1 MSSTPTATHSL
12 HCTAAPSRPLT
23 SDRAALGIFGPRLY
37 SLYINWQT
45 SIENPD
51 QAALYPS
58 KAVWRRKVQAV
69 RNQEVGGIPSAH
81 TFKAFMNTKQV
92 KEQLYMQ
99 DVGDCSTV
107 EDGEDEGEKEEE
119 SLDLL
124 TTRFCKHPVH
134 PGNPWMGDVCPG
146 CLITQCIASLDRIA
160 HVWRLV
166 GGPLKPYSSG
176 DPELSHVYHAA
187 KRIWHVEKVRWANL
201 VDVYERC
208 AKEEVSWEEDSL
220 QTGLAIPASVMG
232 SSSCMKAL
240 DLAILTPFLAE
251 GWSEFFVPKRRS
263 KRRCVG
269 GESQGTSVTGDE
281 ENETPHS
288 PPSSPKPEQETL
300 WYLDGISDGLES
312 DKQNENGTNGA
323 NISLSPPS
331 KSTLTQR
338 SPSAS
343 LDSSTYAL
351 PPSPITPCSPPQ
363 TPSQF
368 LLHSPPM
375 FGVYFPDDL
384 LSPSSRRSIYY
395 QRSSPSYTPGEHAS
409 PADSIWV
416 DTSFMSDCNYDL
428 LGGTQ
433 NEDEEAEEHR
443 KKRNDYANEMLQLR
457 GNDFIDDGMN
467 MVFGEEVEGMEDD
480 WSDESDSDDE
490 EDDLIHT
497 GREILS
503 QKRLPGQVTGL
514 SIQRPFFS
522 FRWQKQTEARETDE
536 TRGDAT
542 SHEFED
548 EEVEQAM
555 REMTPEATEP
565 SVQSTTNVD
574 MPMIAS
580 GRAEEM
586 GVVSLA
592 GPETQVSPRR
602 RSYEEFN
609 EFGETKEEDGVKRYC
624 H

>member
-12 HCTAAPSRPLT
+12 HCTAAPSRALT
-23 SDRAALGIFGPRLY
+23 SDRAALGIFGPKLY

-58 KAVWRRKVQAV
+58 KAVWRRTVQAV

-81 TFKAFMNTKQV
+81 TFKAFMNTKRV

-107 EDGEDEGEKEEE
+107 EDGEDEGKKEEE
-119 SLDLL
+119 PLDLL
-124 TTRFCKHPVH
+124 TTRFCKHAVH
-134 PGNPWMGDVCPG
+134 PGNSWMGDVCPG

-160 HVWRLV
+160 YVWRLV
-166 GGPLKPYSSG
+166 GGPLKPCSSG
-176 DPELSHVYHAA
+176 DPELSHIYHAA

-220 QTGLAIPASVMG
+220 QTGLAIPAMERVL
-232 SSSCMKAL
+232 CPKEALKKAL
-240 DLAILTPFLAE
+240 RGEADRTEPLLLGIRKTRPHILHLTRPE
-251 GWSEFFVPKRRS
+251 
-263 KRRCVG
+263 
-269 GESQGTSVTGDE
+269 
-281 ENETPHS
+281 
-288 PPSSPKPEQETL
+288 PEQETL

-323 NISLSPPS
+323 NISLSPPN

-409 PADSIWV
+409 PAGSVWV

-514 SIQRPFFS
+514 SIQRPVFS

>member
-1 MSSTPTATHSL
+1 
-12 HCTAAPSRPLT
+12 
-23 SDRAALGIFGPRLY
+23 
-37 SLYINWQT
+37 
-45 SIENPD
+45 
-51 QAALYPS
+51 
-58 KAVWRRKVQAV
+58 
-69 RNQEVGGIPSAH
+69 
-81 TFKAFMNTKQV
+81 MNTKRV

-99 DVGDCSTV
+99 DVRDCSTD
-107 EDGEDEGEKEEE
+107 EDGEDEGGKEEE
-119 SLDLL
+119 PLGLL
-124 TTRFCKHPVH
+124 ISRFCKNPVH
-134 PGNPWMGDVCPG
+134 TGNPWMGDVCPG

-166 GGPLKPYSSG
+166 GGPLKPCRSG
-176 DPELSHVYHAA
+176 DPELSHIYHAA

-201 VDVYERC
+201 VDMYERC
-208 AKEEVSWEEDSL
+208 AKEEVSWEEDSV
-220 QTGLAIPASVMG
+220 QTGLAIPASVVG

-240 DLAILTPFLAE
+240 DLAILIPFLAE

-269 GESQGTSVTGDE
+269 GESQGTSVTGDK

-288 PPSSPKPEQETL
+288 PPSSPKPEQETS

-323 NISLSPPS
+323 NITLSPPN

-343 LDSSTYAL
+343 SDSSIYAL
-351 PPSPITPCSPPQ
+351 PPSSITPCSPPQ
-363 TPSQF
+363 TPSQ
-368 LLHSPPM
+368 LYLRSPPM

-384 LSPSSRRSIYY
+384 PSPSSRRSIYY

-409 PADSIWV
+409 PLGSVWV
-416 DTSFMSDCNYDL
+416 DTSFMSDCNYDR

-443 KKRNDYANEMLQLR
+443 KKWNDYANEMLQLR
-457 GNDFIDDGMN
+457 GKGFIDDGMN
-467 MVFGEEVEGMEDD
+467 MVFGEEVEEMKDV
-480 WSDESDSDDE
+480 WSDESDSNDE
-490 EDDLIHT
+490 EDNLIHT
-497 GREILS
+497 GRKILS

-514 SIQRPFFS
+514 SIQRPVFLFS
-522 FRWQKQTEARETDE
+522 WQKQTEARETDE
-536 TRGDAT
+536 TKGDAT

-555 REMTPEATEP
+555 REMTPEAMEP
-565 SVQSTTNVD
+565 SVQSAANID
-574 MPMIAS
+574 MPMIAN

-592 GPETQVSPRR
+592 RPETQISPRR

-609 EFGETKEEDGVKRYC
+609 EFGETKEEDDVKRYC
-624 H
+624 R